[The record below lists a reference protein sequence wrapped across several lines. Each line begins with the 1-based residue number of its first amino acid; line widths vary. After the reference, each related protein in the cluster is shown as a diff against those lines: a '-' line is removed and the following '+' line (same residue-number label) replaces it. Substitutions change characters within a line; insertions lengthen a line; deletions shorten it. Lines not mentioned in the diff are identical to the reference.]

1 MAIPDWFKLLYTVLV
16 IAMVV
21 IYWMKY
27 GPINFLWFSD
37 IAFIGAVPAL
47 WLESR
52 LLAGTLAVSVV
63 LPELLWN
70 VDFLARLVLR
80 RRITGLTE
88 YMFNPRLPPWL
99 RGVSLFHVTILPV
112 LVWMVAAWGYPDEAL
127 PAAVVLAL
135 VVLPASY
142 ALGSPEKNL
151 NWVYGLGG
159 RRQDRL
165 PPLLYLALLMAGFIV
180 LVFLP
185 THFLLRWLFG

>member
-1 MAIPDWFKLLYTVLV
+1 VGIPDWVKLLYTVAAV
-16 IAMVV
+16 AMVA
-21 IYWMKY
+21 IYWVKY

-52 LLAGTLAVSVV
+52 WLAGTLAVSVL

-70 VDFLARLVLR
+70 VDFLARLALR

-88 YMFNPRLPPWL
+88 YMFNPELPRWL
-99 RGVSLFHVTILPV
+99 RAVSLFHVAILPV
-112 LVWMVAAWGYPDEAL
+112 LVWMVAAWGYPDESL

-159 RRQDRL
+159 RQQHRF
-165 PPLLYLALLMAGFIV
+165 PPLVYLAMLTAAFIV
-180 LVFLP
+180 LIFLP